1 MRLRRAGS
9 VLLYFCAILL
19 LQGCSDNNSGGNGSS
34 LPGGQPKCSA
44 GTEITLVQE
53 DGSPANQ
60 TVCGTKTTDRTG
72 GDIYT
77 FLGIP
82 YAASTEGNNR
92 WKDPQPS
99 QWTEREALEYGCRCP
114 QGKGGDE
121 MATDISEDCLFLNVW
136 TTKLTPDGNGDLP
149 VMVFIHGGAFLEG
162 AGGSN
167 SGDAPGHL
175 NLYEGV
181 PFVETSREGGEAV
194 VFVTLNYRLGALGF
208 LANTGLGLTGNY
220 GIKDQQK
227 ALEWVQRNIALFGG
241 DPSRVMIFGESAGA
255 QSTAIHLTIP
265 SSDPLFKRAI
275 MESNYAI
282 TYMEME
288 DASKKSQIF
297 ITLEECNEDPDPLAC
312 MRGKTVSDIL
322 SWQLYD
328 VSVEAIA
335 CAGLQAIIPWN
346 PVIDGTFI
354 TRNPIKAPIAK
365 PIMLGS
371 NLTESIPFV
380 GWMSEKEAV
389 YAYPAM
395 LGFLFGADWAL
406 KIMGKYDFQYPLAT
420 DLEKLE
426 YVVTDYLWTCFN
438 RKFAAK
444 TTENAFRYHFIHHGS
459 FPFWVD
465 EDGEVAGAVCESC
478 DEDTSVCHAAE
489 LPFVFGNAAD
499 DHQFERS
506 FTPDEAEMSATLRK
520 YWVQF
525 ARGGDPNGGD
535 RPQWPVDRSGNL
547 LQIGSGSSTDITEIT
562 DESIAKNAN
571 CEELWDKIGYEVKSA
586 YKCTAP

>member
-1 MRLRRAGS
+1 MKKLISSG
-9 VLLYFCAILL
+9 ILL
-19 LQGCSDNNSGGNGSS
+19 LFFGAIGLLTACSGSNNDSS
-34 LPGGQPKCSA
+34 SPLPGGQPKCSPD
-44 GTEITLVQE
+44 TEITLVQE

-60 TVCGTKTTDRTG
+60 TVCGTKSTNGTG

-82 YAASTEGNNR
+82 YAASTEGENR
-92 WKDPQPS
+92 WKDPQSP
-99 QWTEREALEYGCRCP
+99 QWTNIEAIEYGCRCP
-114 QGKGGDE
+114 QGRVGEK
-121 MATDISEDCLFLNVW
+121 MATDISEDCLFLNLW
-136 TTKLTPDGNGDLP
+136 TTKLTPDGSGDLP

-167 SGDAPGHL
+167 TGDALYHL

-181 PFVETSREGGEAV
+181 PFIETSREGGESV

-227 ALEWVQRNIALFGG
+227 ALKWVQRNIALFGG

-288 DASKKSQIF
+288 DASKKSEMF
-297 ITLEECNEDPDPLAC
+297 ITLEECNKDPDPLSC

-322 SWQLYD
+322 SLQLYD
-328 VSVEAIA
+328 VSVEAIV

-354 TRNPIKAPIAK
+354 TQNPIKAPVTK

-380 GWMSEKEAV
+380 GWIPEKYAA

-395 LGFLFGADWAL
+395 LDFLFGPDWAL
-406 KIMGKYDFQYPLAT
+406 EIIGKYDFQYPVAT
-420 DLEKLE
+420 DLKKLE

-438 RKFAAK
+438 RKFATK
-444 TTENAFRYHFIHHGS
+444 PTENAFRYHFIHHGS
-459 FPFWVD
+459 FPFWVQ
-465 EDGEVAGAVCESC
+465 DGEVSGPVCTSC
-478 DEDTSVCHAAE
+478 NEDTSVCHAAE
-489 LPFVFGNAAD
+489 LPFVFGNASD
-499 DHQFERS
+499 DNQLERS
-506 FTPDEAEMSATLRK
+506 FTPDEAQMSATLRK

-535 RPQWPVDRSGNL
+535 RPQWPLDRSGNL

-562 DESIAKNAN
+562 DESIAEDAH
-571 CEELWDKIGYEVKSA
+571 CDEFWDKIGYEVKSA
-586 YKCTAP
+586 YNCTAP